1 MLCRKVVEVHSL
13 INPRAGKELDAALQ
27 AQYTKKKKIEQK
39 ISTHF
44 SKL

>member
-27 AQYTKKKKIEQK
+27 AQYTKKKNRTEDKYTLQ
-39 ISTHF
+39 
-44 SKL
+44 